1 MFRFELKRCMKGRGF
16 KAAFLISLILA
27 AGHFTAFCIC
37 FLHNEYGGIITDK
50 EAVKLLKAG
59 QSVLGIYPANIFE
72 GFIGGEQYTFWNG
85 VYFYLLPIIAVLPFG
100 TSFFEDEDSG
110 YLKNIYIKKKKEI
123 YLVCKFIVT
132 FISGGIAAG
141 LPYVFSFMMNLLY
154 VPAIKP
160 NQLARH
166 NFVNQLN
173 NMSDWYYEKTFLYFG
188 VYLLIIML
196 CGGVFATLS
205 LCVSFAAKNSL
216 FVMFFPFLFNI
227 SFDYVAMELKIEK
240 YVPSNIMNPMMTE
253 YIKGRSMFSVF
264 AEIFAAILLCFGFFV
279 VLNKK
284 RERIV

>member
-110 YLKNIYIKKKKEI
+110 Y
-123 YLVCKFIVT
+123 
-132 FISGGIAAG
+132 
-141 LPYVFSFMMNLLY
+141 
-154 VPAIKP
+154 
-160 NQLARH
+160 
-166 NFVNQLN
+166 
-173 NMSDWYYEKTFLYFG
+173 
-188 VYLLIIML
+188 
-196 CGGVFATLS
+196 
-205 LCVSFAAKNSL
+205 
-216 FVMFFPFLFNI
+216 
-227 SFDYVAMELKIEK
+227 
-240 YVPSNIMNPMMTE
+240 
-253 YIKGRSMFSVF
+253 
-264 AEIFAAILLCFGFFV
+264 
-279 VLNKK
+279 
-284 RERIV
+284 

>member
-1 MFRFELKRCMKGRGF
+1 
-16 KAAFLISLILA
+16 
-27 AGHFTAFCIC
+27 
-37 FLHNEYGGIITDK
+37 
-50 EAVKLLKAG
+50 
-59 QSVLGIYPANIFE
+59 
-72 GFIGGEQYTFWNG
+72 
-85 VYFYLLPIIAVLPFG
+85 
-100 TSFFEDEDSG
+100 
-110 YLKNIYIKKKKEI
+110 
-123 YLVCKFIVT
+123 
-132 FISGGIAAG
+132 
-141 LPYVFSFMMNLLY
+141 
-154 VPAIKP
+154 
-160 NQLARH
+160 
-166 NFVNQLN
+166 
-173 NMSDWYYEKTFLYFG
+173 MSDWYYEKPFLYFG

-264 AEIFAAILLCFGFFV
+264 VEIFAAILLCFGFFV

>member
-141 LPYVFSFMMNLLY
+141 LPYIFSFMMNLLY

-173 NMSDWYYEKTFLYFG
+173 NMSDWYYEKPFLYFG
-188 VYLLIIML
+188 VYLAHHNALWRCFCNIIIM
-196 CGGVFATLS
+196 
-205 LCVSFAAKNSL
+205 
-216 FVMFFPFLFNI
+216 
-227 SFDYVAMELKIEK
+227 
-240 YVPSNIMNPMMTE
+240 
-253 YIKGRSMFSVF
+253 
-264 AEIFAAILLCFGFFV
+264 CFIC
-279 VLNKK
+279 
-284 RERIV
+284 R